1 MNKEFDVESIKTKAF
16 ARLHSGKSLLG
27 KGEAFAP
34 LLESILNPPSLVS
47 CAMSRFGRL
56 YVCFCIIIE

>member
-34 LLESILNPPSLVS
+34 LLESILNPPLSHAL
-47 CAMSRFGRL
+47 
-56 YVCFCIIIE
+56 